1 MTTHL
6 YTHARFLPHLYT
18 RTLLIA
24 FHSTLLPRKP
34 MSGLGVGGGV
44 GCSQQPDSVTLK
56 C

>member
-6 YTHARFLPHLYT
+6 YTHTRFLPHLYT

-24 FHSTLLPRKP
+24 FQSTLLPRKP

-44 GCSQQPDSVTLK
+44 GWVAVSNQTV
-56 C
+56 